1 MAHIN
6 LWYCQHFFC
15 FTLHLVVFFPISVP
29 NKLVANDDLVEG
41 ENGFYYITNE
51 AAHVNYVC
59 KINRENESLVPLGLP
74 CCVALFAIVCC

>member
-1 MAHIN
+1 
-6 LWYCQHFFC
+6 
-15 FTLHLVVFFPISVP
+15 VP

-74 CCVALFAIVCC
+74 CCAALFAIVCCYKKNIVYRLAIKIKCRAQIGVK

>member
-1 MAHIN
+1 MNINENYGAHKFMI
-6 LWYCQHFFC
+6 LPTFFFR
-15 FTLHLVVFFPISVP
+15 FTLHLVVFIPISVP

-59 KINRENESLVPLGLP
+59 
-74 CCVALFAIVCC
+74 

>member
-1 MAHIN
+1 MTI
-6 LWYCQHFFC
+6 
-15 FTLHLVVFFPISVP
+15 
-29 NKLVANDDLVEG
+29 LVEG

-74 CCVALFAIVCC
+74 CCVALFEIVCCSDWQLRLNVARKLE